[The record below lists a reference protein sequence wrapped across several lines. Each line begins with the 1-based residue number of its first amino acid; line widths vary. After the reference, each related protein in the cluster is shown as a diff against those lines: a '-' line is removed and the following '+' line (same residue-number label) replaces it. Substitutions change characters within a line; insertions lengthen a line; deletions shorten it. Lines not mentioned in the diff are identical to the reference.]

1 MKSEIA
7 TDKVVWVME
16 KDQIIFQVLVEA
28 MRGVLS
34 KRV

>member
-7 TDKVVWVME
+7 EDKVVWVME